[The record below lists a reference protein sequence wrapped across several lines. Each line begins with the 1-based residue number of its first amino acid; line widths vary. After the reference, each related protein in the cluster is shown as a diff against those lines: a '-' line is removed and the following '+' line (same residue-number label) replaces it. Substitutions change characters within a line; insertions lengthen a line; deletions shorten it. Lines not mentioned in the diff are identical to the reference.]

1 MKKIIL
7 VALLLSIF
15 LGGCAEKGVTQVK
28 PEVVTQKFDDN
39 ETFMVYLGLSYC
51 SACKIFRSIVESV
64 IKTEGI
70 EVLYVEYDKE
80 AENNEAN
87 LKTLVETKLQQN
99 ETFPYAFPIIFI
111 VQEGKIVDQFSLQ
124 QTDNEAEFI
133 ARLVNDGVLSKQ

>member
-1 MKKIIL
+1 MKKLIL
-7 VALLLSIF
+7 ITVLLSIF

-28 PEVVTQKFDDN
+28 PEVVSQKFDDQ

-80 AENNEAN
+80 AESNEAN
-87 LKTLVETKLQQN
+87 LKALVENHLQQN
-99 ETFPYAFPIIFI
+99 EVFPYAFPIIFI
-111 VQEGKIVDQFSLQ
+111 VNEGKIVDQFSLQ
-124 QTDNEAEFI
+124 QTDNESEFI
-133 ARLVNDGVLSKQ
+133 ARLVKDGVLSQQ